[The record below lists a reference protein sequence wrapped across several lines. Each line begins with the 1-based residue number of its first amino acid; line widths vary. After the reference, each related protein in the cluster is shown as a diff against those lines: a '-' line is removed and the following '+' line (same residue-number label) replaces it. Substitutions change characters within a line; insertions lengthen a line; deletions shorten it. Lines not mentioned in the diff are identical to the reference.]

1 MPIRTLISALG
12 KDVSRYSAATVLAQI
27 VQMFCGLAVLAW
39 IVPSEIGI
47 WLALQAAEAY
57 ALWIRLGVVN
67 AMNREYP
74 FLLGRGEGAEALL
87 HVQTTASYMAGCAVM
102 LGLGFAGS
110 ALFMHGAGA
119 GWQLAL
125 VCFGIHSAGGLWR
138 SFVEATF
145 RGGQEFGSLVRLQL
159 VGAILQ
165 ILTLPLVWRWGFEG
179 FCLRSVLLASLLTA
193 CWHFARPVKAGF
205 RFDRRVLLKL
215 LREGLPLF
223 ASNYLTSV
231 TAQFPR
237 IILIAAGGT
246 ALLGLYAPIGALLA
260 AGVLLPSTLLTFL
273 LPRQNF
279 EFGRGRDVRKLAAQG
294 WRRAGLL
301 CAALLPVGVIGW
313 WGAKMVVEH
322 WMPEYARA
330 IPALGFAAATVV
342 LSPLRLV
349 TSLFSTLKAWW
360 PMMTHVLAGL
370 ILSGSLSWLGSKWM
384 PSDPLQGVVAGLLA
398 AQVLQSLVAWK
409 CVRWAVRLH
418 LFQIAPPRNH
428 IHPIGLAR

>member
-1 MPIRTLISALG
+1 MSALG
-12 KDVSRYSAATVLAQI
+12 KDVSRYSAATVLAQV
-27 VQMFCGLAVLAW
+27 VQMVCGLAVLAW
-39 IVPSEIGI
+39 IAPAEMGI

-74 FLLGRGEGAEALL
+74 YLLGRGEGAEALL
-87 HVQTTASYMAGCAVM
+87 HVQTTASYMAGCAVL
-102 LGLGFAGS
+102 LGLGFAGT
-110 ALFMHGAGA
+110 ALFMRGAGA
-119 GWQLAL
+119 DWQLAL

-145 RGGQEFGSLVRLQL
+145 RGGQEFGRLVRLQL
-159 VGAILQ
+159 SGAVLQ

-179 FCLRSVLLASLLTA
+179 FCLRSVLLATVLTVG
-193 CWHFARPVKAGF
+193 WHLARPVKAGF
-205 RFDRRVLLKL
+205 RFDLRVLLKL

-237 IILIAAGGT
+237 IFLIAAGGT
-246 ALLGLYAPIGALLA
+246 ALLGLYAPIAALLA

-279 EFGRGRDVRKLAAQG
+279 EFGQGRDVRKLAAQG

-301 CAALLPVGVIGW
+301 CAALFPLGVVGW
-313 WGAKMVVEH
+313 WGAKIVVEQ
-322 WMPEYARA
+322 WMPEYVRA
-330 IPALGFAAATVV
+330 IPALGFAAAMVV

-360 PMMTHVLAGL
+360 PMMTHVLTSL
-370 ILSGSLSWLGSKWM
+370 VLTCLLSWLGWKTF
-384 PSDPLQGVVAGLLA
+384 PADPLQGVVAGIFA
-398 AQVLQSLVAWK
+398 AQLLQTIVTWQ
-409 CVRWAVRLH
+409 CVRWAVSDADALTQPCVSKATPVR
-418 LFQIAPPRNH
+418 
-428 IHPIGLAR
+428 